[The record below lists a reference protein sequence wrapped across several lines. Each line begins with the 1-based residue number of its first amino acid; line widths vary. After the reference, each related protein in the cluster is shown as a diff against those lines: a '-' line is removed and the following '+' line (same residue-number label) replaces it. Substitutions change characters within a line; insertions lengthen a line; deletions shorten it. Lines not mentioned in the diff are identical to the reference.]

1 MVMGRR
7 EYRGD
12 HIHGNTVGTGVMSHG
27 VTVGMW
33 SNADG
38 NTAVKW

>member
-1 MVMGRR
+1 
-7 EYRGD
+7 
-12 HIHGNTVGTGVMSHG
+12 MSHG

-38 NTAVKW
+38 LDCRLTGAPIAWLD